1 MIINYTI
8 DNACIRFGVKLTEEM
23 KNLDGVKF
31 GALVAKEDY
40 MKDIDFKEY
49 IKLTNASDAASVV
62 KDDDNI
68 KYLEFKNIAS
78 EGGMTSIRIDD
89 IGASYDTKIVVVIY
103 MEYNGKLY
111 LTEATIGSF
120 KSIASEYLN
129 LNLDLSQDVINSLTQ
144 IVK

>member
-1 MIINYTI
+1 
-8 DNACIRFGVKLTEEM
+8 M

-129 LNLDLSQDVINSLTQ
+129 LNLDLSQEIGRAHV
-144 IVK
+144 

>member
-1 MIINYTI
+1 
-8 DNACIRFGVKLTEEM
+8 M

-68 KYLEFKNIAS
+68 KYLEFINI
-78 EGGMTSIRIDD
+78 
-89 IGASYDTKIVVVIY
+89 
-103 MEYNGKLY
+103 L
-111 LTEATIGSF
+111 F
-120 KSIASEYLN
+120 
-129 LNLDLSQDVINSLTQ
+129 
-144 IVK
+144 